1 MSVSRPATAAQ
12 RSSVRRTMV
21 AAAAAIFVIWLI
33 AGCGASGSGTS
44 PFSGS
49 SAPVGPTTP
58 ASTAASTAAG
68 SDTISGTAKTAVG
81 SPVASVA
88 VGFQLI
94 TASCSSCDIYRTVT
108 DSTGQYTLHLPVGTY
123 QAQCVAAAG
132 LTCLIASS
140 PPEVAVRV
148 NVVSNGTVNLL
159 VATPAPATSP
169 GPAPPTLPS
178 PTPPPNPPSGDV
190 VSGHVLT
197 SSGQPV
203 PNAAI
208 TFRMGGCPDCEPSR
222 TPKPVPTG
230 VTRSPSSPA
239 STTLNAMSSAS
250 AERRAPVAAECRSTF
265 LPAAP

>member
-1 MSVSRPATAAQ
+1 
-12 RSSVRRTMV
+12 MV

-33 AGCGASGSGTS
+33 GGCGASGSGTS

-49 SAPVGPTTP
+49 SAPIGPTTP
-58 ASTAASTAAG
+58 ASTPASTPAG
-68 SDTISGTAKTAVG
+68 SDTISGAAKTAVG

-88 VGFQLI
+88 VGFQLT
-94 TASCSSCDIYRTVT
+94 TASCSSCDIYETVT
-108 DSTGQYTLHLPVGTY
+108 DSTGRYTLHLPVGTY
-123 QAQCVAAAG
+123 QAQCVATGG

-140 PPEVAVRV
+140 PPEAAVRV

-159 VATPAPATSP
+159 VATPAPPTSP
-169 GPAPPTLPS
+169 SPAPPTMPS

-208 TFRMGGCPDCEPSR
+208 TFRMGGCPDCEPQPHIETGSDGSYSI
-222 TPKPVPTG
+222 TLQPGVYNAECDVIGTCGAQGTSGGGVPVNVPPG
-230 VTRSPSSPA
+230 G
-239 STTLNAMSSAS
+239 TLNFIVCPSDTQFPQCAQQ
-250 AERRAPVAAECRSTF
+250 
-265 LPAAP
+265 